1 MSTFQSILVT
11 GGAGF
16 IGSHLVRRLLQKY
29 SNTQILNLDA
39 LTYEGNLDNLKDCE
53 AAPNYRFVKGDIND
67 FRLLQE
73 LFKTEN
79 FDALVHL
86 AAESHVD
93 NSIKNPFAF
102 AQTNIQGT
110 LNLLESARQHWG
122 NQCKEN
128 RFYHISTDEVF
139 GSLGQKGQF
148 TETTPYDPRSPY
160 SASKAAS
167 DHLVRA
173 YFHTYG
179 LPVVLSNCSNNYGP
193 SQHTEKLIPLMIQNL
208 INQKPLPIY
217 GKGENI
223 RDWLYVEDHA
233 EAIDLILHQGKPGET
248 YAIGG
253 DNEQKNIDIV
263 YQLIEITDRLLDRPE
278 GTSKDLVRF
287 IPDRLGHDYRYAI
300 DTSKIKD
307 KLGWE
312 PKTSFELGLEETI
325 KYYLKKILI

>member
-1 MSTFQSILVT
+1 MNHFKSILIT

-16 IGSHLVRRLLQKY
+16 IGSHLVRRMVHRY
-29 SNTQILNLDA
+29 PETQIVNLDA
-39 LTYEGNLDNLKDCE
+39 LTYASNLALLNDCKDRANYTFIQEDIAHFDELK
-53 AAPNYRFVKGDIND
+53 ALFTRYRF
-67 FRLLQE
+67 
-73 LFKTEN
+73 
-79 FDALVHL
+79 DAVIHL

-110 LNLLESARQHWG
+110 LNLLEAARHYWG
-122 NQCKEN
+122 NHPEDK

-139 GSLGQKGQF
+139 GSLGSAGYF
-148 TETTPYDPRSPY
+148 TETTAYDPRSPY

-179 LPVVLSNCSNNYGP
+179 LPVVVSNCSNNYGP
-193 SQHTEKLIPLMIQNL
+193 GQHTEKLIPLMIQNL
-208 INQKPLPIY
+208 IAQKPLPVY

-233 EAIDLILHQGKPGET
+233 QAIDLILHQGKLGET

-253 DNEQKNIDIV
+253 NNEKQNIELV
-263 YQLIEITDRLLDRPE
+263 RLLISLLDKKLNRPE
-278 GTSKDLVRF
+278 GASLSLLTFVT
-287 IPDRLGHDYRYAI
+287 DRLGHDYRYAI
-300 DTSKIKD
+300 DTAKIERE
-307 KLGWE
+307 LGWK
-312 PKTSFELGLEETI
+312 PTTSFEEGMEKTVDF
-325 KYYLKKILI
+325 YLQK

>member
-29 SNTQILNLDA
+29 PHTQILNLDA
-39 LTYEGNLDNLKDCE
+39 LTYAGNLDNLKDCE
-53 AAPNYRFVKGDIND
+53 STTNYRFVKGDIND
-67 FRLLQE
+67 FTLLQE
-73 LFKTEN
+73 LFKTQD
-79 FDALVHL
+79 FDSVVHL

-93 NSIKNPFAF
+93 NSIKNPFSF

-110 LNLLESARQHWG
+110 LNILEAARQHWG
-122 NQCKEN
+122 NHSKDH

-139 GSLGQKGQF
+139 GSLGQEGQF
-148 TETTPYDPRSPY
+148 TEATPYDPRSPY

-173 YFHTYG
+173 YFHTYD

-193 SQHTEKLIPLMIQNL
+193 SQHTEKLIPLMIQNI
-208 INQKPLPIY
+208 INQKLLPVY

-253 DNEQKNIDIV
+253 NNEQKNIDIV

-278 GTSKDLVRF
+278 GTSKKLVRF
-287 IPDRLGHDYRYAI
+287 VTDRLGHDFRYAI
-300 DTSKIKD
+300 DTSKIKRD
-307 KLGWE
+307 LGWE
-312 PKTSFELGLEETI
+312 SKTPFKEGLEQTVRS
-325 KYYLKKILI
+325 YLKK

>member
-16 IGSHLVRRLLQKY
+16 IGSHLVRRLLQKHPK
-29 SNTQILNLDA
+29 TQILNLDA
-39 LTYEGNLDNLKDCE
+39 LTYAGNLDNLKDCE
-53 AAPNYRFVKGDIND
+53 AARNYHFFKGDIND
-67 FRLLQE
+67 FKLLQE
-73 LFKTEN
+73 LFKTQN
-79 FDALVHL
+79 FDAVVHL

-110 LNLLESARQHWG
+110 LNLLEAARQHWG
-122 NQCKEN
+122 NHSKDQ

-139 GSLGQKGQF
+139 GSLGPEGQF
-148 TETTPYDPRSPY
+148 TEATPYDPRSPY

-179 LPVVLSNCSNNYGP
+179 LPIVLSNCSNNYGP
-193 SQHTEKLIPLMIQNL
+193 SQHTEKLIPLMIQN
-208 INQKPLPIY
+208 IIDQKPLPVY

-233 EAIDLILHQGKPGET
+233 EAIDLILHQGKIGET
-248 YAIGG
+248 YGIGG
-253 DNEQKNIDIV
+253 DNEQKNLDLV
-263 YQLIEITDRLLDRPE
+263 YYLIKQVDKKLNRPV
-278 GTSKDLVRF
+278 GTSIELIQFVS
-287 IPDRLGHDYRYAI
+287 DRLGHDYRYAI
-300 DTSKIKD
+300 DASKIKLEL
-307 KLGWE
+307 KWK
-312 PKTSFELGLEETI
+312 PSTSFENGINNTI
-325 KYYLKKILI
+325 EHYIKKN

>member
-29 SNTQILNLDA
+29 PHTQILNLDA
-39 LTYEGNLDNLKDCE
+39 LTYAGNLDNLKDCE
-53 AAPNYRFVKGDIND
+53 VAPNYRFVKGDIND
-67 FRLLQE
+67 FILLQE
-73 LFKTEN
+73 LFKTQD
-79 FDALVHL
+79 FDAVVHL

-110 LNLLESARQHWG
+110 LNLLEAARQHWG
-122 NQCKEN
+122 NHSKDH

-139 GSLGQKGQF
+139 GSLGQEGQF
-148 TETTPYDPRSPY
+148 TEATPYDPRSPY

-173 YFHTYG
+173 YFHTYD

-193 SQHTEKLIPLMIQNL
+193 SQHTEKLIPLMIQNI
-208 INQKPLPIY
+208 INQKLLPVY

-253 DNEQKNIDIV
+253 NNEQKNIDIV

-278 GTSKDLVRF
+278 GTSKELVRF
-287 IPDRLGHDYRYAI
+287 VTDRLGHDFRYAI
-300 DTSKIKD
+300 DASKIKRD
-307 KLGWE
+307 LGWE
-312 PKTSFELGLEETI
+312 SKTPFKEGLEQTVRS
-325 KYYLKKILI
+325 YLKK